1 MRGSMHP
8 LYVHD
13 AACPDFIAYLD
24 IRTAIARH
32 EFFLEYQP
40 KVSLASGAIE
50 GVEALVR
57 WNHRKLGRLQ
67 PDVFIP
73 RLERMQLI
81 NTLTS
86 NVLDEAVARCAAFH
100 QRGFPV
106 GVAVNVSPAAVGELF
121 PGRVDAALK
130 LHDLDPGWLTLEIT
144 QSLPFEN
151 LSRAASILNAIH
163 ARGVHISLDDFG
175 TGYASLAHLQSLPF
189 DEIKLDKDFVCR
201 AATSRKD
208 ADIVRFVA
216 QLGRAMGLRVIAEG
230 VENRKTMKL
239 MHVLGADA
247 VQGNYVSSPVA
258 ADDLLAEFP
267 LICERA
273 RSRIGR
279 FALDLTDATSRVA
292 EAMSRHAEAQGVAR
306 SLEGGDA

>member
-1 MRGSMHP
+1 MRGSMFP
-8 LYVHD
+8 LYVQD

-24 IRTAIARH
+24 IRSAIARH

-81 NTLTS
+81 HSLTS
-86 NVLDEAVARCAAFH
+86 SVLEDAVARCAALH
-100 QRGFPV
+100 QQGFAI
-106 GVAVNVSPAAVGELF
+106 GIAVNVSPAAVGELL

-130 LHDLDPGWLTLEIT
+130 LHRLEPRWLTLEIT

-151 LSRAASILNAIH
+151 LSRAASILNAIR

-175 TGYASLAHLQSLPF
+175 TGYASLVELQSLPF
-189 DEIKLDKDFVCR
+189 DEIKIDRGFVSR
-201 AATSRKD
+201 AGRSKRD
-208 ADIVRFVA
+208 EEIVRFVA
-216 QLGRAMGLRVIAEG
+216 ALGCATGMSVVAEG
-230 VENRKTMKL
+230 IENRKTMKL
-239 MHVLGADA
+239 MHALGVHVA
-247 VQGNYVSSPVA
+247 QGDYLSPALSVG
-258 ADDLLAEFP
+258 DLLAEFP
-267 LICERA
+267 LISERA

-279 FALDLTDATSRVA
+279 FALDLTDA
-292 EAMSRHAEAQGVAR
+292 R
-306 SLEGGDA
+306 SPERIPEEEGTWAGR